1 MAAQLDQYRGR
12 EQSFIKHDFLTQ
24 YLQAAAYKILQGRSP
39 TFNFVDAFAGPWS
52 VTTDDCSDASFDQA
66 LRTLEAVRADLGK
79 NGVSG
84 LRIRFCFCERHPERI
99 ERLRDY
105 AESHSR
111 FEIHV
116 FPGSFEDNLDG
127 IAKACRNSFTFTFID
142 PTGWDIR
149 SEEVFA
155 FLKEMRGEFL
165 LNFMAEH
172 VNRHAEYSSVAKS
185 FGRFLADPAWKDRFD
200 ALPKHLTNE
209 ERILLLLK
217 QKIKSS
223 GAATYTPDMTIL
235 KPRENRR
242 KMRLVLGTH
251 SRKGVEVFRD
261 VHEKVEL
268 SEMQTR
274 ATISQEESHQPGFWS
289 VAEESESQQQ
299 ATGVG
304 SATQRYISRDLIM
317 KALSHGSAR
326 FDDLATEVMEAQAMR
341 LTQIKDLLNTMKR
354 EDLVAFDLPKGA
366 KKPQP
371 DTIVSACP
379 SGEFCAVR

>member
-1 MAAQLDQYRGR
+1 MAAQLEQYQGR
-12 EQSFIKHDFLTQ
+12 EQSFIKHEFLTQ
-24 YLQAAAYKILQGRSP
+24 YLQAAAYKTLQGRSP

-79 NGVSG
+79 RGVSG
-84 LRIRFCFCERHPERI
+84 LKIRFCFCERRPEAV

-105 AESHSR
+105 AEEHSGFQIR
-111 FEIHV
+111 V
-116 FPGSFEDNLDG
+116 FPGPFEDNLNG
-127 IAKACRNSFTFTFID
+127 IVKACSDGFTFTFID

-149 SEEVFA
+149 SEPVFA

-172 VNRHAEYSSVAKS
+172 VNRHAGFSSVAAS
-185 FGRFLADPAWKDRFD
+185 FGRFLADPEWKDEFN
-200 ALPKHLTNE
+200 ALPAHLSNE

-217 QKIKSS
+217 EKIKSS
-223 GAATYTPDMTIL
+223 GAATFAPDMTIL

-289 VAEESESQQQ
+289 VSEISESQQQ
-299 ATGVG
+299 AMGVG
-304 SATQRYISRDLIM
+304 SATQRYASQGLIM
-317 KALSHGSAR
+317 EALAHGPAR
-326 FDDLATEVMEAQAMR
+326 FDDLAVGVMEAHAMR
-341 LTQIKDLLNTMKR
+341 LTQTKDLLNAMKQKR
-354 EDLVAFDLPKGA
+354 LVTFDLPGRM

-371 DTIVSACP
+371 DTIVRASEEGMYAI
-379 SGEFCAVR
+379 